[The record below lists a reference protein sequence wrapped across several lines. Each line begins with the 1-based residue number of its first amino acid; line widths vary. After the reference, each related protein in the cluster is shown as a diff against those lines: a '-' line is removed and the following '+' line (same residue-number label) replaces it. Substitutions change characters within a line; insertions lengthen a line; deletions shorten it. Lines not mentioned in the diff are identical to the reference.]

1 MKYEFISILKRKLND
16 DNNPNIIFE
25 EAQTGPLEEPIL
37 IAYNIDINKF
47 KKYYKKIKKR
57 KP

>member
-25 EAQTGPLEEPIL
+25 ESQTGPQEEPIL
-37 IAYNIDINKF
+37 IAYDIDINKF
-47 KKYYKKIKKR
+47 KKYYKKVKKR